1 MVDVLPTELIVHSTE
16 WLEMRSDLK
25 CLFYWKI
32 SLSVPVRFF
41 SVVERPYRWLVTIN
55 YITLS
60 LSVGKRMKICSTFE
74 SKGNDYIE
82 SVLMSSHLLLNFKY

>member
-1 MVDVLPTELIVHSTE
+1 M
-16 WLEMRSDLK
+16 
-25 CLFYWKI
+25 
-32 SLSVPVRFF
+32 
-41 SVVERPYRWLVTIN
+41 VERPYRWLVTIN

-82 SVLMSSHLLLNFKY
+82 SVLMSCHLILNFKY